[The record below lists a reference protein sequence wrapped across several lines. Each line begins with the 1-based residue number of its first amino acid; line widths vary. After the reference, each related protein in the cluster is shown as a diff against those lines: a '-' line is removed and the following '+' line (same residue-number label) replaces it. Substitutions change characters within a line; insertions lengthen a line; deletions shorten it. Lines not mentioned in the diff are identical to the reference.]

1 MKELDRILEE
11 WAEDCKIDNVH
22 LDETSRKTPVLH
34 SKYLSLLSQAKI
46 QRRKCEFKQK
56 TLLKEKW
63 LWYNG
68 KMSHEEILEKGW
80 DPDPFNGLKVLKG
93 DMEYYYD
100 SDPEIQKSEELL
112 QYWKTIMDT
121 LTEIVSNL
129 NWRHQTIGNMI
140 RWKQFESGS

>member
-46 QRRKCEFKQK
+46 QHRKCEFKQK
-56 TLLKEKW
+56 ILLKEKW